1 MVFDFPFFVEMEKE
15 LSDCKQ
21 LREQTSKM
29 KDLPYVPKCT
39 DDGLFERVQ
48 VCDDGQSYILTK
60 SLLAKSVNCN

>member
-1 MVFDFPFFVEMEKE
+1 MVLVFLFFFVEMEKE

-48 VCDDGQSYILTK
+48 VCQYDDGQ
-60 SLLAKSVNCN
+60 